1 MISIIIPVYN
11 EQDSIQE
18 LYKQIISQV
27 YEMNYEII
35 FVDDGS
41 TDNTVNEIEKICNSR
56 VILIKQKINKGK
68 SEALMEGF
76 KIVEGDYIIT
86 MDGDLQDDPSEIPN
100 FISLIKHN
108 DYDVVSGWKFNR
120 KDPISKTI
128 PSKLF
133 NLLTRLVTKVKLNDM
148 NCGYKIYTKE
158 AAKDI
163 NIYGELHRYIPAL
176 LHWKGYKIIELPIK
190 HNPRRFGK
198 SKYGMERLLKGF
210 LDLIT
215 VKYLTSYINRPL
227 HLFGTIGIVFGGLG
241 VLSGLYL
248 TGLRIFTGTIQSKF
262 PLLILTAILIIVCV
276 QLILFGLLGEMIVD
290 LKKGDK

>member
-1 MISIIIPVYN
+1 MISIIIPVYS